1 MPLPTIMLSTKLTPT
16 IADSGAQRRVA
27 TVPLSHSA
35 QVWCGTADKQNVRPQ
50 PIPRDEVQAV
60 AIPWAMQVRAISSEE
75 PSRLVKTV
83 TGAILACGGWM
94 LSRSATD
101 TGLIDLL
108 FEFERRS
115 CLEIY
120 SILIASGVE
129 LSRAAHLQFTELC
142 QCTILRREGSPN
154 EIVSV
159 DLEIQ
164 TSPLSEPTGSQP
176 ISQ

>member
-1 MPLPTIMLSTKLTPT
+1 
-16 IADSGAQRRVA
+16 
-27 TVPLSHSA
+27 
-35 QVWCGTADKQNVRPQ
+35 
-50 PIPRDEVQAV
+50 
-60 AIPWAMQVRAISSEE
+60 MQIRAISNEE

-83 TGAILACGGWM
+83 TGAILGCGGWM

-129 LSRAAHLQFTELC
+129 LSREAHLQLTELC
-142 QCTILRREGSPN
+142 QCTILRREGSAE

-164 TSPLSEPTGSQP
+164 TFPLSANANAPPVCQ
-176 ISQ
+176 

>member
-1 MPLPTIMLSTKLTPT
+1 
-16 IADSGAQRRVA
+16 
-27 TVPLSHSA
+27 
-35 QVWCGTADKQNVRPQ
+35 
-50 PIPRDEVQAV
+50 
-60 AIPWAMQVRAISSEE
+60 
-75 PSRLVKTV
+75 
-83 TGAILACGGWM
+83 M
-94 LSRSATD
+94 LSRSASD
-101 TGLIDLL
+101 SGLIDLL

-142 QCTILRREGSPN
+142 QCTILRREGSPD

-164 TSPLSEPTGSQP
+164 TSPFSDPANPRP
-176 ISQ
+176 IPQ

>member
-1 MPLPTIMLSTKLTPT
+1 MPIEE
-16 IADSGAQRRVA
+16 
-27 TVPLSHSA
+27 
-35 QVWCGTADKQNVRPQ
+35 NVRPQ
-50 PIPRDEVQAV
+50 TTPRDEVQNA
-60 AIPWAMQVRAISSEE
+60 AIPWAMQFQAISNEE

-83 TGAILACGGWM
+83 TGAILGCGGWM

-120 SILIASGVE
+120 SILIACGVE
-129 LSRAAHLQFTELC
+129 LSRAAHLQLTELC
-142 QCTILRREGSPN
+142 QCTILRREGSPD

-164 TSPLSEPTGSQP
+164 TSPLVEHRSSESVRQ
-176 ISQ
+176 

>member
-1 MPLPTIMLSTKLTPT
+1 
-16 IADSGAQRRVA
+16 
-27 TVPLSHSA
+27 
-35 QVWCGTADKQNVRPQ
+35 
-50 PIPRDEVQAV
+50 
-60 AIPWAMQVRAISSEE
+60 
-75 PSRLVKTV
+75 
-83 TGAILACGGWM
+83 M

-129 LSRAAHLQFTELC
+129 LSREAHLQFTELC
-142 QCTILRREGSPN
+142 QCTKFRQQGSRE

-164 TSPLSEPTGSQP
+164 TSPLAENADGPTICQ
-176 ISQ
+176 

>member
-1 MPLPTIMLSTKLTPT
+1 M
-16 IADSGAQRRVA
+16 
-27 TVPLSHSA
+27 
-35 QVWCGTADKQNVRPQ
+35 
-50 PIPRDEVQAV
+50 
-60 AIPWAMQVRAISSEE
+60 RAISNEE
-75 PSRLVKTV
+75 PSRLVKNV
-83 TGAILACGGWM
+83 TGAILASGGWM
-94 LSRSATD
+94 LSRSASD
-101 TGLIDLL
+101 SGLIDLL

-129 LSRAAHLQFTELC
+129 LSRAAHHQFTELC

-164 TSPLSEPTGSQP
+164 TSPLSDQTATQP
-176 ISQ
+176 MTQ

>member
-1 MPLPTIMLSTKLTPT
+1 VPSSKALPRILKTVPVSHRLELRLG
-16 IADSGAQRRVA
+16 IADKKTVRQQSIHRNELQAA
-27 TVPLSHSA
+27 T
-35 QVWCGTADKQNVRPQ
+35 
-50 PIPRDEVQAV
+50 
-60 AIPWAMQVRAISSEE
+60 IPWALQFRAISTEE

-83 TGAILACGGWM
+83 TGAILGCGGWM

-101 TGLIDLL
+101 AGLIDLL

-129 LSRAAHLQFTELC
+129 LSRTAHVQLTELC
-142 QCTILRREGSPN
+142 QCTILRREGSPE

-164 TSPLSEPTGSQP
+164 TCPLLEQANTPAMSQ
-176 ISQ
+176 

>member
-1 MPLPTIMLSTKLTPT
+1 L
-16 IADSGAQRRVA
+16 
-27 TVPLSHSA
+27 
-35 QVWCGTADKQNVRPQ
+35 ADKKNVRKEST
-50 PIPRDEVQAV
+50 PRDALQAG
-60 AIPWAMQVRAISSEE
+60 AIPWALQFRAISSEE

-83 TGAILACGGWM
+83 TGAILGCGGWM

-101 TGLIDLL
+101 SGLIDLL

-142 QCTILRREGSPN
+142 QCTILRREGSPD

-164 TSPLSEPTGSQP
+164 TCPLPEQARSSPMSQ
-176 ISQ
+176 

>member
-1 MPLPTIMLSTKLTPT
+1 M
-16 IADSGAQRRVA
+16 
-27 TVPLSHSA
+27 
-35 QVWCGTADKQNVRPQ
+35 
-50 PIPRDEVQAV
+50 
-60 AIPWAMQVRAISSEE
+60 RAISSEE
-75 PSRLVKTV
+75 PGRLVKTV
-83 TGAILACGGWM
+83 TGAILASGGWM
-94 LSRSATD
+94 LARSATD
-101 TGLIDLL
+101 SGLIDLL

-129 LSRAAHLQFTELC
+129 LSRTAHHQFTELC

-164 TSPLSEPTGSQP
+164 TSTLAEEPATQP

>member
-1 MPLPTIMLSTKLTPT
+1 M
-16 IADSGAQRRVA
+16 
-27 TVPLSHSA
+27 
-35 QVWCGTADKQNVRPQ
+35 ADKPNVRSQ
-50 PIPRDEVQAV
+50 PIPRDEVQAA

-83 TGAILACGGWM
+83 TGAILGCGGWM

-129 LSRAAHLQFTELC
+129 LSRSAHLQFTELC

-164 TSPLSEPTGSQP
+164 TSPLAEEPATQP

>member
-1 MPLPTIMLSTKLTPT
+1 MRALS
-16 IADSGAQRRVA
+16 
-27 TVPLSHSA
+27 
-35 QVWCGTADKQNVRPQ
+35 N
-50 PIPRDEVQAV
+50 
-60 AIPWAMQVRAISSEE
+60 EE

-83 TGAILACGGWM
+83 TGAILGCGGWM

-101 TGLIDLL
+101 TGLIDLF

-115 CLEIY
+115 CLEVY
-120 SILIASGVE
+120 SMLIASGVE

-142 QCTILRREGSPN
+142 QCTILLREGCAD

-164 TSPLSEPTGSQP
+164 TSSLIESGNGPPMCQ
-176 ISQ
+176 

>member
-1 MPLPTIMLSTKLTPT
+1 VRQQQTPRN
-16 IADSGAQRRVA
+16 QLHPV
-27 TVPLSHSA
+27 
-35 QVWCGTADKQNVRPQ
+35 
-50 PIPRDEVQAV
+50 E
-60 AIPWAMQVRAISSEE
+60 IPWALQFRAISNEE

-83 TGAILACGGWM
+83 TGAILGCGGWM

-101 TGLIDLL
+101 SGLIDLL

-142 QCTILRREGSPN
+142 QCTILRREGSPD

-164 TSPLSEPTGSQP
+164 TCPQSDHANALAMRQ
-176 ISQ
+176 